1 MHNLKQNVK
10 ASLSLFLNFFV
21 CSRHGSSMFV
31 THLLFCK
38 HVILYIL
45 YILYTCVMQCSVISL
60 YVVGFRVFTR
70 LQLWKS
76 GRLMNTVNCNSIA
89 LALYEIGFMRKKKF
103 IDLYLK
109 TCFLHS
115 SPDAFPKGRV
125 STPELLPLQPSALTL
140 QAAQQL
146 KISPRFSFPCTIFRR

>member
-1 MHNLKQNVK
+1 
-10 ASLSLFLNFFV
+10 
-21 CSRHGSSMFV
+21 MFV

-45 YILYTCVMQCSVISL
+45 YILYTCVMHCDKFLCCWFQSLHQTTAVKIWAADEYGNLKFYSTCSL
-60 YVVGFRVFTR
+60 RNWFH
-70 LQLWKS
+70 
-76 GRLMNTVNCNSIA
+76 
-89 LALYEIGFMRKKKF
+89 EEKKKF

-125 STPELLPLQPSALTL
+125 SIPGLLPLQLSALTL